1 MNLLHRLDVLLLVCT
16 MALLN
21 SLGRLEGK
29 GPACRNLPL
38 TRYQQKALQGCNFA
52 LISQSICICQF
63 LPLSLDPFNNVQSAR
78 LTNCPIGT
86 IEIVSLCLRNQ
97 TGLPSSFNIIHEL
110 SPFPANTY

>member
-1 MNLLHRLDVLLLVCT
+1 MNLLHGLDVLLLVCT

-52 LISQSICICQF
+52 LISQAFAFANS
-63 LPLSLDPFNNVQSAR
+63 
-78 LTNCPIGT
+78 
-86 IEIVSLCLRNQ
+86 
-97 TGLPSSFNIIHEL
+97 
-110 SPFPANTY
+110 SPFLSIPLTTFKVHA